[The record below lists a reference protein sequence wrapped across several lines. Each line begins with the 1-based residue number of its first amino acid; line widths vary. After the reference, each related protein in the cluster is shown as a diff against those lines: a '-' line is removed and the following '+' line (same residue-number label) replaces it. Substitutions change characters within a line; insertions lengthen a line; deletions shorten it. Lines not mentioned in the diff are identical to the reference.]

1 MFMRTLAAIAP
12 LLLALTSSFVTA
24 AEPEVQREILGLRL
38 DMTKEEVETRLKEI
52 GKFVRDERKQQQV
65 WEAKDKSFSHV
76 IVGYEKAGPGLRY
89 VTAVA
94 REDKDAERIRYSD
107 VEKLEAARQAGDPKI
122 KNFNYEWT
130 LPPGERTPGDAGD
143 CARTRR
149 GVSQHGEFEADRRRR
164 RGRRRGQ
171 ASRTGAAETVG
182 GEHGW

>member
-1 MFMRTLAAIAP
+1 MRTLASIVV

-107 VEKLEAARQAGDPKI
+107 LGKFEAARQAGDPKI
-122 KNFNYEWT
+122 NNFNYEWT
-130 LPPGERTPGDAGD
+130 LPSVKGHPEMLVIA
-143 CARTRR
+143 
-149 GVSQHGEFEADRRRR
+149 
-164 RGRRRGQ
+164 RGRDPEFL
-171 ASRTGAAETVG
+171 STVSLKRIGG
-182 GEHGW
+182 GEEDDDEGKDKGKAAAPPAAKP

>member
-1 MFMRTLAAIAP
+1 MRTLASLAV
-12 LLLALTSSFVTA
+12 LLLALTSSLTTA
-24 AEPEVQREILGLRL
+24 AEPDVRREILGLRL

-94 REDKDAERIRYSD
+94 REDKDSERIRYSD
-107 VEKLEAARQAGDPKI
+107 VGKLEAARQAGDPKI

-130 LPPGERTPGDAGD
+130 LPPIVGHPEMLVIA
-143 CARTRR
+143 
-149 GVSQHGEFEADRRRR
+149 
-164 RGRRRGQ
+164 RGRDPEFL
-171 ASRTGAAETVG
+171 STVSLKRIGG
-182 GEHGW
+182 GEEDDDEGKDKGKAAAPPAAKP

>member
-1 MFMRTLAAIAP
+1 MRTLAATAT

-24 AEPEVQREILGLRL
+24 AEPEVRREILGIRL
-38 DMTKEEVETRLKEI
+38 DMTKEEVEKRLKEI

-65 WEAKDKSFSHV
+65 WEAKDKSFSHI

-130 LPPGERTPGDAGD
+130 LPPVKGHPEMLVIA
-143 CARTRR
+143 
-149 GVSQHGEFEADRRRR
+149 
-164 RGRRRGQ
+164 RGRD
-171 ASRTGAAETVG
+171 AEFLSTVSLKRIGG
-182 GEHGW
+182 GEEDDDEDKPAAPVPPKP